1 MDPFRKAILNDPV
14 EEVKEETSSSCLH
27 TASAASTTTT
37 TTTIQSLLHL
47 QRLSATNKAT
57 RPPDETSRLPATTSI
72 ILAELLE
79 ASAPNPLTV
88 GPVTQLNQGHS
99 LPTTLM
105 TAISGSSIPLSGLR
119 QAIMMK
125 KIQLLRSIIQNH
137 QAVPSTTPILQQQPG
152 GISMEKYF
160 WGQEEQSSPNTTHV
174 IETIGSHIRIGMP
187 FIDVTELSGIKQAKA
202 IRPPANRGG
211 VDEAFPQVSRSVWV
225 KSGCLYSR
233 LTCVFSLSLPT
244 EAPPY
249 AQDG

>member
-1 MDPFRKAILNDPV
+1 
-14 EEVKEETSSSCLH
+14 
-27 TASAASTTTT
+27 
-37 TTTIQSLLHL
+37 
-47 QRLSATNKAT
+47 
-57 RPPDETSRLPATTSI
+57 
-72 ILAELLE
+72 
-79 ASAPNPLTV
+79 
-88 GPVTQLNQGHS
+88 
-99 LPTTLM
+99 M

-225 KSGCLYSR
+225 KKWLLVLPSHL
-233 LTCVFSLSLPT
+233 CVLSLLANRSST
-244 EAPPY
+244 VCSRRLKALEKVTL
-249 AQDG
+249 